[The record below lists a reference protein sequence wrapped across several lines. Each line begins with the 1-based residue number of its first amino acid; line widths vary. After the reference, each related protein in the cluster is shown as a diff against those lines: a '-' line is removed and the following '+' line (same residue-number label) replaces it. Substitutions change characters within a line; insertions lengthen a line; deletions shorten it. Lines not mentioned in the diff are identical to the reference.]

1 VCEDFVIA
9 IHNFSGGC
17 SINTD
22 YVKVPIFSPISLPYI
37 PILPYR
43 QLQLTFKNVIHCQ
56 KLSWEKSRDL
66 KECSGE
72 SQISLGK
79 SCANPISEYLNGLKH
94 IVFFVKLCHW
104 LMPYFD

>member
-22 YVKVPIFSPISLPYI
+22 YVKVPIFSL

-72 SQISLGK
+72 KSNFIGKILCEPYKRIS
-79 SCANPISEYLNGLKH
+79 
-94 IVFFVKLCHW
+94 
-104 LMPYFD
+104 